1 MAPNQSCVLGKAM
14 IDMNPYLVFGTGRS
28 GTSFVAGVLHN
39 HLGITMGSEFPKF
52 DGCNPDGFWEDLD
65 FYNLN
70 KQFRFHGLPFSDFVT
85 NLRILFKQKSSVGKL
100 WGIKESR
107 LAYCLGIYLA
117 LIDDPKLIWCT
128 RDRNLVIKSSM
139 GWHRWSRQ
147 EAEITH
153 DNRYMMIRNVLKGK
167 DYLKIHFTDDKKSK
181 EEVASAVVEKFKEL
195 Q

>member
-1 MAPNQSCVLGKAM
+1 MTINRAEKGKMA

-28 GTSFVAGVLHN
+28 GTSFVAGILHN
-39 HLGITMGSEFPKF
+39 HLGINMGSEFPES
-52 DGCNPDGFWEDLD
+52 DGENPDGFWEDLD

-70 KQFRFHGLPFSDFVT
+70 KDFRFHGLPFDDFIKS
-85 NLRILFKQKSSVGKL
+85 LRNLFKQKSVGKL

-128 RDRNLVIKSSM
+128 RDRNLVIKSCIRWY
-139 GWHRWSRQ
+139 GWPRQ
-147 EAEITH
+147 IAEITH

-195 Q
+195 QQ